1 MNFIVRRFIVNLT
14 IFSLILGVLAY
25 SLTYFLPVEYFSP
38 ALPFLFP
45 FFFSASIIV
54 FYFLVKSTEK
64 KFGSF
69 INRFMLTTFL
79 KLMIYMTVL
88 LLYIFTHKEDA
99 VPFIIAFFILY
110 LSYTVFEVIAM
121 LKYPLPDKK

>member
-1 MNFIVRRFIVNLT
+1 MNIIVRRFIVNLT
-14 IFSLILGVLAY
+14 VFSLVLGIFAY
-25 SLTYFLPVEYFSP
+25 CLTYFLPVEYFSP
-38 ALPFLFP
+38 ALPFLFI

-64 KFGSF
+64 NFSSF

-88 LLYIFTHKEDA
+88 LLYIFSHKEDT

-121 LKYPLPDKK
+121 LKYTKAEKK

>member
-1 MNFIVRRFIVNLT
+1 MNNIVCKFIVNIT
-14 IFSLILGVLAY
+14 IFSLILGAIAY

-64 KFGSF
+64 KFVSF

-88 LLYIFTHKEDA
+88 LLYVFIHKEDA
-99 VPFIIAFFILY
+99 VPFILAFFILY
-110 LSYTVFEVIAM
+110 MLYTVFEVIAM
-121 LKYPLPDKK
+121 LKFTKVEKK